1 MNQLREDLPKETK
14 QFFNK
19 IKNYLDTELYF
30 YGSVTRSDYVPQKSD
45 IDVAIFTD
53 NEYSTISKLQHVLH
67 VKRSDFDKIVWKLN
81 GKMIYGYKIKCEKHT
96 GINCEIA
103 IYNEEYKAILL
114 EDYTKPMK
122 SKSWV
127 VFILLF
133 LLKLFYYYIPIL
145 PKSYYAHLKRKVL
158 NEIVDKKET
167 VFFVLK
173 PDKY

>member
-1 MNQLREDLPKETK
+1 MPE
-14 QFFNK
+14 
-19 IKNYLDTELYF
+19 
-30 YGSVTRSDYVPQKSD
+30 KSD

-53 NEYSTISKLQHVLH
+53 NESSTISKLQHVLH

-81 GKMIYGYKIKCEKHT
+81 GHMIYGYKIKCEKHT
-96 GINCEIA
+96 GINCEISV
-103 IYNEEYKAILL
+103 YNEEYKEVLL

-122 SKSWV
+122 SRSWLV
-127 VFILLF
+127 YILLF
-133 LLKLFYYYIPIL
+133 LLKFFYYYVPLL
-145 PKSYYAHLKRKVL
+145 PKNYYAHLKRKVL